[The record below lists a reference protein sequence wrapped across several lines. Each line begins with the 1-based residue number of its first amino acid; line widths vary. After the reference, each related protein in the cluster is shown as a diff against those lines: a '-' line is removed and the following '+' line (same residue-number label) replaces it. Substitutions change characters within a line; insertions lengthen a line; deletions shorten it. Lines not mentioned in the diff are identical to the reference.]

1 MYTPYKN
8 LPNNSRVWIYQ
19 SNREFTEKEI
29 EFISTKAEEF
39 INSWTRHG
47 DDLKGSFTIKYNQFL
62 VLAVDESFNNVSG
75 CSIDASVH
83 FIQALEKELQL
94 NLMDKLNVTFK
105 NGNHINL
112 VRLSDFQKFAKEH
125 KITPILFPEHPQKGD
140 PAEAKQVY
148 DLHLAISQKQPSCI
162 APVGFV
168 WNRVLEIMPS
178 INLHSAD
185 GNHTS
190 YAGNVLTA
198 MTFYQII
205 TSELTDTMPFIPAID
220 LKDGQCVR
228 LKQGV
233 MEDSTVFSDDPV
245 LTISSSSITDSGSSV
260 TVILSGGT
268 VNTSANVTVRITTD
282 STPTRTDDRT
292 FRIRIKD
299 L

>member
-29 EFISTKAEEF
+29 AFISTKAEEF

-125 KITPILFPEHPQKGD
+125 KITQETIVFNNMVATKED
-140 PAEAKQVY
+140 FENSWEVPA
-148 DLHLAISQKQPSCI
+148 
-162 APVGFV
+162 
-168 WNRVLEIMPS
+168 
-178 INLHSAD
+178 
-185 GNHTS
+185 
-190 YAGNVLTA
+190 
-198 MTFYQII
+198 
-205 TSELTDTMPFIPAID
+205 
-220 LKDGQCVR
+220 KDSWHKR
-228 LKQGV
+228 FL
-233 MEDSTVFSDDPV
+233 
-245 LTISSSSITDSGSSV
+245 I
-260 TVILSGGT
+260 
-268 VNTSANVTVRITTD
+268 
-282 STPTRTDDRT
+282 
-292 FRIRIKD
+292 
-299 L
+299 